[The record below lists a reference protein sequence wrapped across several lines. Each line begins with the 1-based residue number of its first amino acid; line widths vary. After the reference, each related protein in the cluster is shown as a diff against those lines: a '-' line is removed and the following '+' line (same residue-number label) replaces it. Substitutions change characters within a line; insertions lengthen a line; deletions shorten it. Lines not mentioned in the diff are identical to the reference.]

1 MSASSLPDARIVRQ
15 SGAPVAPPREPLQAY
30 LRRIAEPFRIAMGYA
45 LAFLPLTVVVLACAA
60 MLWAAGMHA
69 SP

>member
-15 SGAPVAPPREPLQAY
+15 RGTPVAPPREPVQAY
-30 LRRIAEPFRIAMGYA
+30 LRRIAEPFRIAIGYA